1 MLLPKPFQRLK
12 QPSGKK
18 ISLADLIVLGRC
30 AGVERAARAAG
41 VESTVPLTPG
51 RVDTTQA
58 LTDFEMFNWL
68 KPIVDGFRNF
78 VADDFKK
85 ISQGAAPEEFFLD

>member
-1 MLLPKPFQRLK
+1 ML
-12 QPSGKK
+12 GGCA
-18 ISLADLIVLGRC
+18 SL
-30 AGVERAARAAG
+30 EPAARAAG

-58 LTDFEMFNWL
+58 LTDVEMFDWL
-68 KPIVDGFRNF
+68 KPIVDGLRNF

-85 ISQGAAPEEFFLD
+85 ISQGAAPEEFFLDKANLTTLTRPNGRF